1 MIVAPCYFF
10 MLFLCF
16 CGYESSAAH
25 TGENVQQEE
34 HSSIAG
40 GSINLHSQI
49 LEINRNGE
57 LSYQE

>member
-1 MIVAPCYFF
+1 

-16 CGYESSAAH
+16 CGYESCAAH